1 MEIKEIINFLE
12 YLAPPQFQENYDN
25 CGLISGDSNWACSGV
40 LITLDCTESVIL
52 EAKSKGCNLVVTHHP
67 TIFSALKKISPK
79 DYVGKTII
87 AAIKND
93 IAIFVIHTSLDNVL
107 HGVNGKIA
115 EIIGLEKTRI
125 LEPKVGILKKMY
137 TFMPTA
143 YVKKIS
149 EALFEAGAGNIG
161 DYSEVGFTVNGTGGF
176 KPGENARPF
185 IGNIGERHNEPETKL
200 EVIYP
205 QHLENRILAALIKN
219 HPYEEVAYDLVALGN
234 VDSKIGAGLIGELP
248 EPIPEKDF
256 LQMLKE
262 KFCLKVI
269 KHTSFLNKPIK
280 NVALCGGAGSFLIN
294 RARAAG
300 ADIFVS
306 SDIKYHEFFDANNQ
320 IIIAD
325 IGHFESEQ
333 FTINLLF
340 DILQKKYTNFAV
352 LKAVTRTNP
361 LNYFI

>member
-1 MEIKEIINFLE
+1 MIIKEIINFLE
-12 YLAPPQFQENYDN
+12 QLAPPEFQESYDN
-25 CGLISGDSNWACSGV
+25 CGLISGDSNWECSGV
-40 LITLDCTESVIL
+40 LITLDCTDEVIA
-52 EAKSKGCNLVVTHHP
+52 EAKSKGFNLVVTHHP
-67 TIFSALKKISPK
+67 IIYKALKKISPY
-79 DYVGKTII
+79 DYVGKSIV

-93 IAIFVIHTSLDNVL
+93 IAIFAIHTSLDNVL
-107 HGVNGKIA
+107 PGVNSKFA
-115 EIIGLEKTRI
+115 EILGLEKTMV
-125 LEPKVGILKKMY
+125 LEPRAGILKKMY

-149 EALFEAGAGNIG
+149 DALFEAGAGNIG
-161 DYSEVGFTVNGTGGF
+161 DYSEVGFTVEGIGGF
-176 KPGENARPF
+176 KPGVNAKPF
-185 IGNIGERHNEPETKL
+185 IGNVGERHNEQETKL

-205 QHLENRILAALIKN
+205 QHLENKIIAALIKH
-219 HPYEEVAYDLVALGN
+219 HPYEEVAYDLVSLGN
-234 VDSKIGAGLIGELP
+234 INLKIGAGLIGELP
-248 EPIPEKDF
+248 EPIAEIDF
-256 LQMLKE
+256 LQILKD

-280 NVALCGGAGSFLIN
+280 KVALCGGSGSFLIN

-320 IIIAD
+320 IVIAD

-352 LKAVTRTNP
+352 QKAVTRTNP